1 MNDKAALTS
10 SVCGVIV
17 TYHPGADF
25 LKNASL
31 LSRQVGAIVVVD
43 NGSFGESGDR
53 IKELQVQTA
62 CTVIRN
68 EKNLGIAAA
77 LNLGFRVAIER
88 QYEWIV
94 AFDQDSTVTE
104 GFIEA
109 MLETARTSTVAGV
122 ICPRY
127 LDRSSLAIMAMPK
140 GPSGDPLTA
149 MTSGS
154 MFHRSTFLKAG
165 PFDERLFIDSV
176 DNEYCLRIRSMG
188 MRIVQCE
195 QAALLHSLGKITFR
209 RFFGKKLVATNHSA
223 ARRYYITRNRL
234 LVLSQHRGDFPWL
247 RFDIHEIFREL
258 AAIILVEKNKAAK
271 IWMMVKGAVDC
282 ARGKWGP
289 QVPL

>member
-77 LNLGFRVAIER
+77 LNLGFRVAIEK

-104 GFIEA
+104 GCIEA
-109 MLETARTSTVAGV
+109 LLETARGTTETGIA
-122 ICPRY
+122 CPTY
-127 LDRSSLAIMAMPK
+127 KDRDSMTEMIMPRSPT
-140 GPSGDPLTA
+140 GGLLTA
-149 MTSGS
+149 MTS
-154 MFHRSTFLKAG
+154 
-165 PFDERLFIDSV
+165 RLQIDI
-176 DNEYCLRIRSMG
+176 DC
-188 MRIVQCE
+188 
-195 QAALLHSLGKITFR
+195 LHSI
-209 RFFGKKLVATNHSA
+209 
-223 ARRYYITRNRL
+223 
-234 LVLSQHRGDFPWL
+234 
-247 RFDIHEIFREL
+247 
-258 AAIILVEKNKAAK
+258 
-271 IWMMVKGAVDC
+271 
-282 ARGKWGP
+282 
-289 QVPL
+289 